1 MSTALW
7 NSLAQ
12 CNALTYLYLR
22 HNTISSHDMK
32 AFWEACSNIDR
43 LTLDEVNFEVD
54 PVSEAATF
62 LPTVFQSLKKLK
74 LESIGG
80 LSDLNQ
86 LGIIRRAPNLNDLI
100 WQPQSRNFPLD
111 EYRQV
116 MSSQIFM
123 KLQFLK
129 IYHRDLSDE
138 DIAITLDAMTEAK
151 DLQLCGHFSMNSYQS
166 LMTNHAETIHSLD
179 IRYCSSTSSD
189 MVQGILSG
197 CPLLEYF
204 MADVIKGIDLV
215 RIESTDLSNIENSS
229 VDEILVLG
237 KDWVCRK
244 LKFLAVFFDMSCD
257 VSANNQITAKDE
269 VRLRRRQQLEQEIA
283 FRQISRLTELRTL
296 DFSEHARRDVTAE
309 SLRLRLRSRGGEL
322 DQLATLKNLEWIQ
335 FERTSQEFSEDELDW
350 MVEHWPKLTGVY
362 GTLHADD
369 ARNHQL
375 KTYRNAKLIK
385 AKRSSTE

>member
-1 MSTALW
+1 
-7 NSLAQ
+7 
-12 CNALTYLYLR
+12 
-22 HNTISSHDMK
+22 
-32 AFWEACSNIDR
+32 
-43 LTLDEVNFEVD
+43 
-54 PVSEAATF
+54 
-62 LPTVFQSLKKLK
+62 
-74 LESIGG
+74 
-80 LSDLNQ
+80 
-86 LGIIRRAPNLNDLI
+86 
-100 WQPQSRNFPLD
+100 
-111 EYRQV
+111 
-116 MSSQIFM
+116 
-123 KLQFLK
+123 
-129 IYHRDLSDE
+129 
-138 DIAITLDAMTEAK
+138 
-151 DLQLCGHFSMNSYQS
+151 
-166 LMTNHAETIHSLD
+166 
-179 IRYCSSTSSD
+179 

-215 RIESTDLSNIENSS
+215 RIESTDPSNIENSS

-244 LKFLAVFFDMSCD
+244 LRFLAVFFDMSSD

-269 VRLRRRQQLEQEIA
+269 ARLRRRQQLEQEIA

-375 KTYRNAKLIK
+375 KTYRNAKLTK